1 MKRDQAA
8 IGESEPVWLDE
19 DERSLWLS
27 LTCVVMK
34 LPTALDAQ
42 LQKRAELTFFE
53 YLLLAMLSE
62 QPSCTLKMSELAS
75 ITNASL
81 SRLSHVARRLESR
94 GLLTRSEDAE
104 DRRCTNATVTKA
116 GLSLVEA
123 AAPEHVVED
132 RQAADPQEPLGLHE
146 DRGVLGLVAVDEHDV
161 VGGVG
166 QAGQH
171 VESAAGDEARVDV
184 VVSEGREGLDRKS
197 VV

>member
-1 MKRDQAA
+1 VKRDQAA

-42 LQKRAELTFFE
+42 LQKLAELTFFE

-81 SRLSHVARRLESR
+81 SRLSHVARRLEGR

-123 AAPEHVVED
+123 AAPEHVATV
-132 RQAADPQEPLGLHE
+132 RQLVIDAVGPSGLQAFTDGCQAIAE
-146 DRGVLGLVAVDEHDV
+146 AVDP
-161 VGGVG
+161 GGKR
-166 QAGQH
+166 
-171 VESAAGDEARVDV
+171 S
-184 VVSEGREGLDRKS
+184 LDPGCNP
-197 VV
+197 